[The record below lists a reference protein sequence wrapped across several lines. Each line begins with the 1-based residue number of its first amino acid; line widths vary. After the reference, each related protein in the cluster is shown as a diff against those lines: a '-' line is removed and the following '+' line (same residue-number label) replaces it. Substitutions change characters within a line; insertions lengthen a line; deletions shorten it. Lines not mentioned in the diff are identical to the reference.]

1 MLARATW
8 SPVQQ
13 IGGSGE
19 SVWPERCR
27 HGGMEKQSAHAIVDG
42 SEHMF
47 STTILLRRIGASQAQ
62 GNAMCGKE
70 SARRRVVELPAIVS
84 LKTLNGEAELC
95 ANEGMKR
102 DERG

>member
-1 MLARATW
+1 
-8 SPVQQ
+8 
-13 IGGSGE
+13 
-19 SVWPERCR
+19 
-27 HGGMEKQSAHAIVDG
+27 
-42 SEHMF
+42 
-47 STTILLRRIGASQAQ
+47 
-62 GNAMCGKE
+62 MCGKE

>member
-13 IGGSGE
+13 IGGSRE
-19 SVWPERCR
+19 SVGLEHCR

-84 LKTLNGEAELC
+84 LKTLTGEAELC
-95 ANEGMKR
+95 ANEGMK
-102 DERG
+102 